1 MRTILTGL
9 AATLAAWAA
18 PAAAQPAP
26 EAAPVEVMILGSYH
40 MGNPGRDLANVQADD
55 VTQPQ
60 RQAEIRAVV
69 DALAQWR
76 PTRVLVEAERP
87 SPFTL
92 DSYRAFRTE
101 ELATNRN
108 ETVQIGYRLARQL
121 GHEDVYAFDEQGGEG
136 EPDYFP
142 FDRVQAWAASHGRS
156 GEVDTLM
163 AFFQGQAAEDGRAQA
178 THSIAQLLLR
188 HNDPERDL
196 LGHRRGYYGLLSLG
210 DGNDQPGAELNA
222 YWYMRNAKMFA
233 KIGLIA
239 RPGERVLVLVG
250 SGHRYW
256 LTHFAEMTPGFV
268 SIDPRP
274 LLQRAAAASP
284 PRR

>member
-1 MRTILTGL
+1 MLIGL
-9 AATLAAWAA
+9 AGAVTVMAGPAFAQTAAE
-18 PAAAQPAP
+18 P
-26 EAAPVEVMILGSYH
+26 APVEVMILGSYH
-40 MGNPGRDLANVQADD
+40 MGNPGRDLANMEVDD

-69 DALAQWR
+69 DALASWR

-87 SPFTL
+87 APFTL
-92 DSYRAFRTE
+92 DRYRAFRPE
-101 ELATNRN
+101 DLATSRN

-142 FDRVQAWAASHGRS
+142 FDRVQAWAQAHGRS
-156 GEVDTLM
+156 SEIDSML
-163 AFFQGQAAEDGRAQA
+163 AFFQAQTAEEGRAQA
-178 THSIAQLLLR
+178 THNVAELLLR
-188 HNDPERDL
+188 QNDPARDL
-196 LGHRRGYYGLLSLG
+196 AGHRRGYYGMLSLG
-210 DGNDQPGAELNA
+210 DGDNQAGAELNA

-268 SIDPRP
+268 SVDPRP